1 MINPIKIVKILK
13 EEKIKNVTG
22 VPDSNLKNLIN
33 NFTKDKYF
41 NNFISVNEGSAVAY
55 AIGNYLYKKQFSI
68 VYLQNSG
75 LGNAINPLISLAN
88 KYVYNIPIILFVGW
102 RGSPGSIDEPQHF
115 FNGKVTPGF
124 FKLLKIKYKI
134 IKSEKD
140 LKSLKTL
147 IKFSKN
153 NNKIVAVL
161 FPNDLFNKKQN
172 VNNKD
177 KKIKNYSNKNLIQRS
192 EAVSILLHSIKKKT
206 NLISSTGY
214 LSRQLYELRKKF
226 NFKNSKDFY
235 LVGGMGHTS
244 MIALSLSKKTKKE
257 TIVLEGD
264 GSSLMHLG
272 SLASCGVFG
281 KKNFKYI
288 LFNNGMHE
296 SVGGQKTLAQ
306 DINFKIISKGFKF
319 KNYFFADRL
328 NNYKKIIGNFLNSK
342 GPSFLELIIQPTN
355 HNKLLRINN
364 LNKIKEEF
372 INEYSNK
379 K

>member
-272 SLASCGVFG
+272 SLVSCGVFG

-355 HNKLLRINN
+355 HNKLLRIDN

>member
-1 MINPIKIVKILK
+1 MINLIEIIKILK
-13 EEKIKNVTG
+13 KEKIKNVTG

-41 NNFISVNEGSAVAY
+41 NNFISANEGSAVAY

-124 FKLLKIKYKI
+124 FKLLNIKYKI

-153 NNKIVAVL
+153 NNKTVAVL
-161 FPNDLFNKKQN
+161 FPNGLFNKKEN
-172 VNNKD
+172 IND
-177 KKIKNYSNKNLIQRS
+177 KEKKLKINRNKNLIQRS
-192 EAVSILLHSIKKKT
+192 EAISILLHSIKKKT

-214 LSRQLYELRKKF
+214 LSRQLYQLRKNF
-226 NFKNSKDFY
+226 CFKNSQDFY

-244 MIALSLSKKTKKE
+244 MIALSLSIRTKRE
-257 TIVLEGD
+257 TVVLEGD

-281 KKNFKYI
+281 RKNFKYI
-288 LFNNGMHE
+288 LFNNGIHE

-328 NNYKKIIGNFLNSK
+328 DNYKKIIKNFLNSK

-355 HNKLLRINN
+355 QNKLLRINN

-379 K
+379 E